1 MESLENDLAQ
11 EKVKTSRHVEE
22 KNKVIKESDEKTRQ
36 IRSLEDRIDK
46 LSRSFE

>member
-11 EKVKTSRHVEE
+11 EKVKTSRHAEE